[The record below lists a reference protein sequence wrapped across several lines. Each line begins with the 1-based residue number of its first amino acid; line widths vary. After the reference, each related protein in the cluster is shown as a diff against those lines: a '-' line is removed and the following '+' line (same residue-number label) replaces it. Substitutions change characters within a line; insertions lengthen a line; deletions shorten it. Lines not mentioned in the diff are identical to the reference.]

1 MRLDHELW
9 MDSAQKELCQDE
21 PDPSLLPP
29 LTTCFEGR
37 GAVYLG
43 IQIITQFLSILLLY
57 PWWGE

>member
-1 MRLDHELW
+1 MSCGWTVHRRS
-9 MDSAQKELCQDE
+9 SAMDE
-21 PDPSLLPP
+21 PDPSILPP

-37 GAVYLG
+37 GTVYLG

>member
-1 MRLDHELW
+1 M
-9 MDSAQKELCQDE
+9 
-21 PDPSLLPP
+21 SLTLPFFLP
-29 LTTCFEGR
+29 LPRVLRGG